1 VGFRIQEEFETGMSR
16 SSVFR
21 VYEFNDQGIA
31 QIFPQMFDLCLAE
44 TYFSY
49 IKEAFSTHFRKY
61 LYEVLPQTKPQTV
74 ATL

>member
-31 QIFPQMFDLCLAE
+31 QIFAQMFDLCLAE

-49 IKEAFSTHFRKY
+49 IKQAFSTHF
-61 LYEVLPQTKPQTV
+61 
-74 ATL
+74 